1 MAITIDYGV
10 KDIRTLEG
18 MEAIR
23 TRPGMYI
30 GDIGREGIWQ
40 ITLEIIS
47 NAIDEYLVGAC
58 DHINITLD
66 GPRVIVAD
74 NGRGV
79 PFGKNDD
86 GEEVLVNIYTK
97 LHTGAK
103 FDSDGN
109 TGYNTSGG
117 MNGVGAKATNALSS
131 LFSVESFREGKRAYA
146 LFAKGE
152 LMKFEVRD
160 RDPKKYVSD
169 TREHGTVV
177 QFIPDPD
184 IFKDV
189 DLTAD
194 YERIRKQL
202 WELAYLSPGLHF
214 TLFKSGDP
222 EKGEHSTT
230 EEIESKNGLLDYLDN
245 LNSGKEQLTTPFY
258 AETSENRMTVRVA
271 MQYTNQF
278 SDTYRLFTNSIPNT
292 SGTHLTGFRTALTQT
307 INIYARDKK
316 LLKEKD
322 ENFSGDDLKEGLSL
336 VLSLT
341 MPDPVFSGQTKGTL
355 TSAEGRTVVQRLCS
369 KALADWLASHER
381 DAKAIINKA
390 ILARTAREK
399 ARKARETVR
408 NGSVKA
414 SRVTLPGKLADCSSK
429 IRSAC
434 EVFIVEGDSAA
445 GSAKEARDRDTQAIL
460 PIRGK
465 ILNVLKADLSKAMA
479 NEEIKSMI
487 IGFGLQIQNNKIV
500 LDESKLRY
508 GKIIIMADAD
518 VDGDHIRC
526 LFLTFIWKFCPELI
540 EKGYI
545 YAAVPPLYR
554 IIKGKNSFYL
564 KDDAALADYRAK
576 NPGGN
581 YELRRFKGLG
591 EQSVDELSESTMD
604 PTTRTLK
611 QITMADITAASN
623 TFNSLMGESA
633 TLRKKFIEENAFR
646 AKIDV

>member
-1 MAITIDYGV
+1 MAIPDLDYGV
-10 KDIRTLEG
+10 KDIKTLEG

-30 GDIGREGIWQ
+30 GAIDAEGVWQ

-47 NAIDEYLVGAC
+47 NAVDEYLVGAC
-58 DHINITLD
+58 DRISVVLD

-79 PFGKNDD
+79 PFGKNDE

-109 TGYNTSGG
+109 SGYNTSGG
-117 MNGVGAKATNALSS
+117 MNGVGAKATNALSKI
-131 LFSVESFREGKRAYA
+131 FRVDSYRDGQVATA
-146 LFAKGE
+146 TFVKGQ
-152 LMKFEVRD
+152 LTNFEIRKQNKND
-160 RDPKKYVSD
+160 IS
-169 TREHGTVV
+169 HGTIV
-177 QFIPDPD
+177 QFVPDEE
-184 IFKDV
+184 IFKEGINP
-189 DLTAD
+189 D
-194 YERIRKQL
+194 YNRLKKQL
-202 WELAYLSPGLHF
+202 WELAYLSPGLSFH
-214 TLFKSGDP
+214 LKKACENGIES
-222 EKGEHSTT
+222 E
-230 EEIESKNGLLDYLDN
+230 EEIVSQNGLLDYL
-245 LNSGKEQLTTPFY
+245 ETLTKNKNKLTSVFY
-258 AETSENRMTVRVA
+258 AENSENRMRVRVA
-271 MQYTNQF
+271 MQYTDAYT
-278 SDTYRLFTNSIPNT
+278 DTYRIFTNSIPNT
-292 SGTHLTGFRTALTQT
+292 SGTHLTGFRTAFTQA
-307 INIYARDKK
+307 INVYARQKGF
-316 LLKEKD
+316 LKEKD
-322 ENFSGDDLKEGLSL
+322 ENFTGEDLKEGLTL

-341 MPDPVFSGQTKGTL
+341 MPDPVFSGQTKGVL

-369 KALADWLASHER
+369 QSLADWLNSHEK
-381 DAKAIINKA
+381 DAKAIISKA
-390 ILARTAREK
+390 VLARTARDK
-399 ARKARETVR
+399 ARRAKEVVRGASTKANRI
-408 NGSVKA
+408 
-414 SRVTLPGKLADCSSK
+414 TLPGKLADCSNK
-429 IRSAC
+429 LRSEC

-445 GSAKEARDRDTQAIL
+445 GSAKEARNRDTQAIL

-465 ILNVLKADLSKAMA
+465 ILNVLKADLAKAMG

-487 IGFGLQIQNNKIV
+487 VGFGLTIQNNKVI

-554 IIKGKNSFYL
+554 ILKGKSSFYL
-564 KDDAALADYRAK
+564 KDDAALEAYRAA
-576 NPGGN
+576 NPGGE

-591 EQSVDELSESTMD
+591 EQSVDELSESTMA
-604 PTTRTLK
+604 PATRTLK
-611 QITMADITAASN
+611 QITMEDAAAAAN
-623 TFNSLMGESA
+623 VFTSLMGESA

-646 AKIDV
+646 ANIDV

>member
-1 MAITIDYGV
+1 MSDKIQVQDYGV

-30 GDIGREGIWQ
+30 GSIGTEGIWQ

-58 DHINITLD
+58 DKISITLD

-79 PFGKNDD
+79 PFGKNDE

-131 LFSVESFREGKRAYA
+131 FFSVESYRDGKKAYA
-146 LFAKGE
+146 LFTQGE
-152 LMKFEVRD
+152 LV
-160 RDPKKYVSD
+160 KYEE
-169 TREHGTVV
+169 TKNTENKRGTVI
-177 QFIPDPD
+177 QFIPDPE

-189 DLTAD
+189 DTEAD
-194 YERIRKQL
+194 YNRIKKQL

-214 TLFKSGDP
+214 SLWYQDNI
-222 EKGEHSTT
+222 EQ
-230 EEIESKNGLLDYLDN
+230 IESKNGLLDYLDT
-245 LNSGKEQLTTPFY
+245 LCSDKEQITTPFY
-258 AETSENRMTVRVA
+258 AENIEDRIKVRVA
-271 MQYTNQF
+271 MQYVNNY
-278 SDTYRLFTNSIPNT
+278 SDTYRLFTNSIPNS
-292 SGTHLTGFRTALTQT
+292 SGTHLTGFRTALTQS
-307 INIYARDKK
+307 INTYARAKG
-316 LLKEKD
+316 LLKDKD
-322 ENFSGDDLKEGLSL
+322 SNFTGDDLKEGLLL

-341 MPDPVFSGQTKGTL
+341 MPDPVFSGQTKDSL
-355 TSAEGRTVVQRLCS
+355 TSAEGRTVVQRLVS
-369 KALADWLASHER
+369 QSLATWLNNNEK
-381 DAKAIINKA
+381 DAKAIVNKA
-390 ILARTAREK
+390 LL
-399 ARKARETVR
+399 ARKAKESARKAKENVR
-408 NGSVKA
+408 NATTKH
-414 SRVTLPGKLADCSSK
+414 SRITLPGKLSDCSSK
-429 IRSAC
+429 TRKDC

-445 GSAKEARDRDTQAIL
+445 GSAKEARDRATQAIL

-465 ILNVLKADLSKAMA
+465 ILNVLKCDLNKAMS

-487 IGFGLQIQNNKIV
+487 LGFGLQVDGNKIV

-518 VDGDHIRC
+518 VDGDHIRT

-540 EKGYI
+540 TKGYI

-564 KDDAALADYRAK
+564 KDDAALNQYRAEH
-576 NPGGN
+576 PGGG

-591 EQSVDELSESTMD
+591 EQSVDELAESTMA
-604 PTTRTLK
+604 PANRTLK
-611 QITMADITAASN
+611 QITMDDVTTAAN
-623 TFNSLMGESA
+623 TFTALMGESA
-633 TLRKKFIEENAFR
+633 SLRKKFIEENAHN
-646 AKIDV
+646 ATIDV